1 MPSLESLLE
10 RLIQNDVE
18 FVVVGGFAAF
28 AHGVSLLT
36 QDIDICCR
44 FTPENLLK
52 LQESLSDL
60 HPIHRMTPKRLALKL
75 NAANCTGLKNL
86 YLDTDYG
93 QLDCLSEVLAIG
105 EYEEVLQQ
113 SVAVHLPFGQVR
125 VLGLDALI
133 KAKKAMNRPRDRETA
148 EQLEEIRRSR
158 ETSGKPGKVREK
170 RPSYGG
176 RKRSRPPDTDR

>member
-1 MPSLESLLE
+1 MPSFESLLE
-10 RLIQNDVE
+10 RLIQHNVE
-18 FVVVGGFAAF
+18 FVVVGGFAAV

-52 LQESLSDL
+52 LQDSLSDL
-60 HPIHRMTPKRLALKL
+60 HPVHRMTPKRLAVNLT
-75 NAANCTGLKNL
+75 ATNCTGLKNL

-105 EYEEVLQQ
+105 DYDDVLQQ
-113 SVAVHLPFGQVR
+113 SVAVRLPFGHVR
-125 VLGLDALI
+125 ILDLNALI
-133 KAKKAMNRPRDRETA
+133 KAKKAMNRPRDHEAA
-148 EQLEEIRRSR
+148 EQLEAIRRSR
-158 ETSGKPGKVREK
+158 ETPGSSGRVRER

-176 RKRSRPPDTDR
+176 RKRRRPA